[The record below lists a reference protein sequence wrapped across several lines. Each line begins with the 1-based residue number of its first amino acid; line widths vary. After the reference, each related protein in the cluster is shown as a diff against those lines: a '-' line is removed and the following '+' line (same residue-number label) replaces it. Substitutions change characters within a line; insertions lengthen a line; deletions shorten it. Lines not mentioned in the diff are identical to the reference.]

1 MLPYIFIYFS
11 SFIISLFRYKRNK
24 YIVCFLVILIL
35 GIFAGTRSS
44 WVGPDYFMYQYM
56 FATAVRE
63 PQKFFLENQNLE
75 LSVYLIPNIIHFFFY
90 SVDDCVKAS
99 FLAFAFISVAI
110 KINVLK
116 QSEYFFLG
124 LMVYLSN
131 LYLMQEMVT
140 IRAGV
145 ASALFLW
152 SLKDLI
158 SRNNKLFFIK
168 IGVAFLF
175 HNSSILFV
183 IIWFIFRYE
192 IKIKLFLYGLIIS
205 IIIAFSELNILRILF
220 LDRIFP
226 KVKIYL
232 DILENE
238 GGEKINVFNF
248 RIIFALFITAVFL
261 FSLKKLKE
269 NIFFMTL
276 FKIHVF
282 SLILFFLLSPTAMV
296 FSMRSFELIS
306 VIQMFLYPLILWA
319 FNPKFRFVG
328 FIILCVFCIF
338 QFYYLIELSEI
349 FNPYESWLLK

>member
-24 YIVCFLVILIL
+24 YIFCFLVILIL

-44 WVGPDYFMYQYM
+44 WVGPDYLMYQYL

-131 LYLMQEMVT
+131 LYLIQEMVT

-168 IGVAFLF
+168 
-175 HNSSILFV
+175 
-183 IIWFIFRYE
+183 
-192 IKIKLFLYGLIIS
+192 LFL
-205 IIIAFSELNILRILF
+205 
-220 LDRIFP
+220 IF
-226 KVKIYL
+226 
-232 DILENE
+232 
-238 GGEKINVFNF
+238 
-248 RIIFALFITAVFL
+248 
-261 FSLKKLKE
+261 
-269 NIFFMTL
+269 
-276 FKIHVF
+276 
-282 SLILFFLLSPTAMV
+282 
-296 FSMRSFELIS
+296 
-306 VIQMFLYPLILWA
+306 
-319 FNPKFRFVG
+319 
-328 FIILCVFCIF
+328 
-338 QFYYLIELSEI
+338 
-349 FNPYESWLLK
+349 